1 VLSCRG
7 SSTVPDLLSYHF
19 GYGEYGPVRR
29 GKRLRPNIVLRVAQD
44 EGLDPERALDAA
56 AAVEILHNYSLV
68 HDDIEDRDELR
79 RGRPTLW
86 AKFGLAEA
94 LNAGDAMCA
103 VSFLTL
109 ARAMPAHP
117 AKGVLEMIEAL
128 HAAHLRMCHGQSL
141 DLQFES
147 EGRVDLADYQ
157 TMIDGKTAAL
167 FGAACELGALSAGGD
182 AAAVASYRQLGAAY
196 GRAFQIRD
204 DVLGIWG
211 SQDVTGKTAGNDI
224 ARRKWTFP
232 VVWALAGPG
241 SQARAAIADAY
252 AAGAPIAPEQVA
264 GVVAALEALGAREA
278 ADRAIAENLT
288 VVERHGRPG
297 IAQFLLSSLGPVVV

>member
-1 VLSCRG
+1 LCVLSCRG
-7 SSTVPDLLSYHF
+7 SLTVPDLLSYHF
-19 GYGEYGPVRR
+19 GYGKYGPVRR

-79 RGRPTLW
+79 HGRPTLW
-86 AKFGLAEA
+86 ARFGLPAA
-94 LNAGDAMCA
+94 LKAGDAMCA

-167 FGAACELGALSAGGD
+167 FGAACELGALSAGAD
-182 AAAVASYRQLGAAY
+182 ARKA
-196 GRAFQIRD
+196 
-204 DVLGIWG
+204 
-211 SQDVTGKTAGNDI
+211 QDVTGKTAGNDI

-232 VVWALAGPG
+232 VVWSLAGPR
-241 SQARAAIADAY
+241 SQARDVISGAY
-252 AAGAPIAPEQVA
+252 AAGGPIGPEQVA
-264 GVVAALEALGAREA
+264 AVVAALEALGAREA
-278 ADRAIAENLT
+278 ADRAIAESLN

-297 IAQFLLSSLGPVVV
+297 IAQFLSPSLGPVVV